1 MSGKRLEKLI
11 ERHGKDDIEFTI
23 LSTGIQ
29 LLCVVHVQWVAVS
42 VVHYTE
48 GWDGLGQ
55 VSHKSITNMYVLVLK
70 NTLPVIQ
77 STCLYIQMYDHPT
90 SQNNILPLHFCQQ
103 QTPSATIML
112 PLVR

>member
-42 VVHYTE
+42 VVLYRGMGWPGSSLTRVHY
-48 GWDGLGQ
+48 
-55 VSHKSITNMYVLVLK
+55 
-70 NTLPVIQ
+70 
-77 STCLYIQMYDHPT
+77 
-90 SQNNILPLHFCQQ
+90 
-103 QTPSATIML
+103 
-112 PLVR
+112 